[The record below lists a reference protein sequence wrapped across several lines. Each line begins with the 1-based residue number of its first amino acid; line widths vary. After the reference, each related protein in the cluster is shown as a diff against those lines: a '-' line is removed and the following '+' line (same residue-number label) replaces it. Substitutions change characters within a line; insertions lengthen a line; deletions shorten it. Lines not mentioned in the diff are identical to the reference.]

1 MTQPRRWQPQP
12 RRQAIVCATTPAY
25 IFIRTP
31 ERERA
36 LEETELVLGE
46 RDEHILGLTGK
57 GHIGQ
62 LSLTRGAW
70 LGLTKATHARQG
82 AIPHLAVVVERH
94 LVILAPEAR
103 LLVPAEG
110 RVRRVGVV

>member
-1 MTQPRRWQPQP
+1 MYTRHVHCTHAPATTLPHLRLVCLERASEGMEVTQPRRWQPQP

-62 LSLTRGAW
+62 VSLGARGWA
-70 LGLTKATHARQG
+70 
-82 AIPHLAVVVERH
+82 
-94 LVILAPEAR
+94 
-103 LLVPAEG
+103 
-110 RVRRVGVV
+110 